1 MVPVGARLAEL
12 ARLRL
17 QYDESRRSV
26 QVKPVLKCKQS
37 CRLQIINRF
46 DKTTQLRSRT
56 YLFLLSVYMFGS
68 RGMHWGSKFMIS
80 CLHIDSSHGMNC
92 GSEHFLSTYW
102 FSRHALWFRT
112 FPVYILVLEACTVVQ
127 NSWFP
132 AYIVVLEAYTVVQN
146 SWFPAYI
153 LVSRHALWFRTFP
166 VYILVLMAWTVVQNI
181 SCLHIGSR
189 GMHCGSK
196 FMIFCLHIGSL
207 DRSWGSSNS
216 SVYLTAF
223 INGLNKCH
231 MLWITDKCLHR
242 PDSQQYSW
250 NLCLFVS
257 AADISK
263 SLAKNP

>member
-112 FPVYILVLEACTVVQ
+112 FPVYILVL
-127 NSWFP
+127 
-132 AYIVVLEAYTVVQN
+132 
-146 SWFPAYI
+146 
-153 LVSRHALWFRTFP
+153 
-166 VYILVLMAWTVVQNI
+166 MA
-181 SCLHIGSR
+181 
-189 GMHCGSK
+189 
-196 FMIFCLHIGSL
+196 
-207 DRSWGSSNS
+207 
-216 SVYLTAF
+216 
-223 INGLNKCH
+223 
-231 MLWITDKCLHR
+231 
-242 PDSQQYSW
+242 
-250 NLCLFVS
+250 
-257 AADISK
+257 
-263 SLAKNP
+263 

>member
-68 RGMHWGSKFMIS
+68 RGMHRGSKFMIS
-80 CLHIDSSHGMNC
+80 CLHIGSSHGMNC

-127 NSWFP
+127 N
-132 AYIVVLEAYTVVQN
+132 LEAC
-146 SWFPAYI
+146 
-153 LVSRHALWFRTFP
+153 
-166 VYILVLMAWTVVQNI
+166 TVVQNI
-181 SCLHIGSR
+181 SCLHIGSH
-189 GMHCGSK
+189 GMNCGSEHFLPTYWLSGHALSFK
-196 FMIFCLHIGSL
+196 IHDFLPTYWFSGHAL
-207 DRSWGSSNS
+207 W
-216 SVYLTAF
+216 F
-223 INGLNKCH
+223 KINDFLPTYWFFGQEL
-231 MLWITDKCLHR
+231 R
-242 PDSQQYSW
+242 
-250 NLCLFVS
+250 
-257 AADISK
+257 
-263 SLAKNP
+263 